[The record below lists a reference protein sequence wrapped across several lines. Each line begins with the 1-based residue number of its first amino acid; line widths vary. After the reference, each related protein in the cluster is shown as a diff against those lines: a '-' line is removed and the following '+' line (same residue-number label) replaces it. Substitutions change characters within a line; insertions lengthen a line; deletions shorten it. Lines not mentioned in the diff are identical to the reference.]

1 MIHNHNPE
9 CALELGAP
17 VDGAAPC
24 CTGSEPMTKYTVTWQ
39 ETVTLEAEIEAASP
53 EQAIAEAFE
62 AGNAYEVD
70 SAVTVYPEVVERP
83 E

>member
-1 MIHNHNPE
+1 
-9 CALELGAP
+9 
-17 VDGAAPC
+17 
-24 CTGSEPMTKYTVTWQ
+24 MTKYIVTWQ
-39 ETVTLEAEIEAASP
+39 ETVTLEAEIDAASP

-70 SAVTVYPEVVERP
+70 SAVTVYPEVTVNP